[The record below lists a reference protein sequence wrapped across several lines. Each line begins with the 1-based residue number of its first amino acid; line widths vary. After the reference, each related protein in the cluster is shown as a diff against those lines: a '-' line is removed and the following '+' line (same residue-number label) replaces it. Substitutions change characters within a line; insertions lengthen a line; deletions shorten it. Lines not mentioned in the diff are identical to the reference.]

1 MDILKI
7 SNTLKEFF
15 ISVKDLVISI
25 NWITVLG
32 IVKTIFVFFSI
43 LFLVGIV
50 YVMIEINIFS
60 KIRRTLR
67 IVVKARHFPKKIEKK
82 WQKIDNRLKSEQESN
97 LKLAVIEA
105 DKFFDNILKNIGYRG
120 KDMGGRLE
128 KITSSQIS
136 NINDIWSAHKIRN
149 KIVHDMDY
157 KLTPVDARRAVKA
170 FKQALEELEVL

>member
-1 MDILKI
+1 MFQI
-7 SNTLKEFF
+7 SIALKEFF
-15 ISVKDLVISI
+15 ISIKDFIISI
-25 NWITVLG
+25 NWMVVLDIT
-32 IVKTIFVFFSI
+32 KTIFVFFSI
-43 LFLVGIV
+43 LFLIGIV

-67 IVVKARHFPKKIEKK
+67 IIIKARHFPKKIEKK
-82 WQKIDNRLKSEQESN
+82 WQKIDNKLKSDQESN

-105 DKFFDNILKNIGYRG
+105 DKFFDNIFKNIGYMG

-136 NINDIWSAHKIRN
+136 NIDDIWSAHKIRN

-157 KLTPVDARRAVKA
+157 KLIPVDAQRAVKA
-170 FKQALEELEVL
+170 FEQALKELEVL